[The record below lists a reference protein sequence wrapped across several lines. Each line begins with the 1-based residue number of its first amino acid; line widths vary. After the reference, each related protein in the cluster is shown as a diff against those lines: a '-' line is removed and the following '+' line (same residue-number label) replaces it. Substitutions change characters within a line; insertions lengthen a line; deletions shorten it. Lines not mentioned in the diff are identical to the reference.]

1 MAEQN
6 LIVMKFGGTS
16 LADGER
22 RRTAA
27 ERVAERVGE
36 GLQVVAVVSAIGRRG
51 DPYATDTLLGLLRE
65 APDGPA
71 REKDALIACGEEISA
86 ALFAALL
93 AQRGVPAVSLRGSQ
107 AGIVTD
113 ERHQQACI
121 REIHTECIREHL
133 GRGEVVVVAG
143 FQGAT
148 PAGDVTTIGR
158 GGSDTSAV
166 ALGIALGA
174 ARVEIFTD
182 VDGVMTAD
190 PRVVAEAASI
200 SPVTFEEAAELAFKG
215 AGVLHPRAAELAREA
230 GMPTTILTP
239 QAGSRGTRL
248 IPDAVHRFDP
258 GVRGCAVSVTSRA
271 GIAQATLDGLDL
283 AARPELLERIFGA
296 IAERGVTLD
305 MMSIAPDRVVFT
317 LEEDAVARMRAA
329 LDGLGVAYRVQPG
342 CAKVTLV
349 GGGIH
354 GVPGVMHRIVRAL
367 TRAGIGIRQSVDS
380 NMIIGVLVDAARER
394 DAVRAVHAEFFG

>member
-1 MAEQN
+1 MSEQT

-16 LADGER
+16 LADVQR
-22 RRTAA
+22 RQAA
-27 ERVAERVGE
+27 AARVAERVAG
-36 GLQVVAVVSAIGRRG
+36 GLRVVVVVSAIGRRG
-51 DPYATDTLLGLLRE
+51 DPYATDTLLGLLKDLPAGPPRE
-65 APDGPA
+65 
-71 REKDALIACGEEISA
+71 RDALSACGEEISA

-93 AQRGVPAVSLRGSQ
+93 VQRGVAAVSLRGSQ

-113 ERHQQACI
+113 ARHQQACI
-121 REIHTECIREHL
+121 REIRPERILGHL
-133 GRGEVVVVAG
+133 ARGEVVVVAG

-148 PAGDVTTIGR
+148 PEGDVTTIGR
-158 GGSDTSAV
+158 GGSDTTAV
-166 ALGIALGA
+166 ALGIALRA

-182 VDGVMTAD
+182 VDGVLTAD
-190 PRVVAEAASI
+190 PRVVPEAVSI

-230 GMPTTILTP
+230 GMPMTILTP
-239 QAGSRGTRL
+239 EPGSRGTRL

-271 GIAQATLDGLDL
+271 GIAQVTVTGLDL
-283 AARPELLERIFGA
+283 AARPDLLERIFGE

-305 MMSIAPDRVVFT
+305 MMSISPDRVAFT
-317 LEEDAVARMRAA
+317 LDEDAVERVRAA
-329 LDGLGVAYRVQPG
+329 LASLQVDYAVQPG

-354 GVPGVMHRIVRAL
+354 GVPGVMHHIVRAL
-367 TRAGIGIRQSVDS
+367 ARAGIGIRQSVDS
-380 NMIIGVLVDAARER
+380 NMIIGVLVDAGREAE
-394 DAVRAVHAEFFG
+394 AVRAVHAEFFG